1 MPVDLIPLNTVSI
14 VQNYKMLLKKRTF
27 APMTTTRQ
35 HKVSRLL
42 QKELGDY
49 FQRQGSALTGGKMI
63 TVTVVRISPDLGVA
77 KVYLS
82 IFPAENAKEAV
93 QAVSDKAGLV
103 RSELGKKLR
112 NQLRHIPEFAFFLD
126 DSLDYIDR
134 IEDLLKD
141 K

>member
-1 MPVDLIPLNTVSI
+1 MF
-14 VQNYKMLLKKRTF
+14 LKKRTF
-27 APMTTTRQ
+27 EAMTTTRQ

-42 QKELGDY
+42 QKELGEY
-49 FQRQGSALTGGKMI
+49 FQREGSGMTGGKMI
-63 TVTVVRISPDLGVA
+63 TVTVVRVSPDLGVA

-82 IFPAENAKEAV
+82 LFPGENAKDAV
-93 QAVSDKAGLV
+93 QNISEKAGLI
-103 RSELGKKLR
+103 RSEMGNKLR
-112 NQLRHIPEFAFFLD
+112 HQLRHIPEFAFFLD

>member
-1 MPVDLIPLNTVSI
+1 
-14 VQNYKMLLKKRTF
+14 
-27 APMTTTRQ
+27 MTTTRQ

-42 QKELGDY
+42 QKELGEY
-49 FQRQGSALTGGKMI
+49 FQKHASAFAGGKMI

-82 IFPAENAKEAV
+82 IFPGEKADETV
-93 QAVSDKAGLV
+93 QTISDRAGLI
-103 RSELGKKLR
+103 RSEMGNILR

>member
-1 MPVDLIPLNTVSI
+1 
-14 VQNYKMLLKKRTF
+14 
-27 APMTTTRQ
+27 MTTTRQ

-42 QKELGDY
+42 QKELGEY
-49 FQRQGSALTGGKMI
+49 FQRHGSATTGGKMI

-82 IFPAENAKEAV
+82 IFPAENAQEAV

-103 RSELGKKLR
+103 RSVVGNKLR
-112 NQLRHIPEFAFFLD
+112 NQLRHSPEFAFFLD

-141 K
+141 E

>member
-1 MPVDLIPLNTVSI
+1 
-14 VQNYKMLLKKRTF
+14 
-27 APMTTTRQ
+27 MTTTRQ

-42 QKELGDY
+42 QKELGEY
-49 FQRQGSALTGGKMI
+49 FQRQGSALSGGKMV

-82 IFPAENAKEAV
+82 IFPAENAHEAV
-93 QAVSDKAGLV
+93 QAISEKAGLV
-103 RSELGKKLR
+103 RSELGRKLR

-141 K
+141 N